1 MNLLEYLEDYN
12 KKNMIPMH
20 MPGHKRNVELAPY
33 LKKLY
38 ANCDFTEI
46 YGMDNL
52 HSPESILKGA
62 MIRAKK
68 LWNSEHSYYL
78 VNGSTG
84 GILAGI
90 RACTNRGDYVLVARN
105 CHKSV
110 YNAIEICGLKPIYIL
125 PDMISNLPIYSSV
138 NPQIVYNQ
146 IEKNKK
152 IKLVIITSPT
162 YEGVISDIEKIS
174 EIAHNFGIP
183 VLVDEAHGAHL
194 DISPY
199 FKGGAVKSRADV
211 IVQSLH
217 KTLPSL
223 TQTGI
228 IHLNSDIIKPEK
240 LQQQLSVFQTSS
252 PSYLF
257 MSSIDNCVNFLV
269 NNVMIFQSWSE
280 NLDIF
285 KNKVSK
291 LEKLQIL
298 NYTKNADISKDVFLF
313 DKSKIVISTSYT
325 SISGNELM
333 QILRNDYNIELEMC
347 SGDYVIAMTSMADSR
362 ENLLSLADA
371 LINIDSKIKKI
382 NRDCFVTSIKNL
394 PKVDVEFFNN
404 INQETEI
411 INITNAAGKTSNE
424 YIWIY
429 PPGIP
434 IITPGE
440 IITNETIDIVLTAIE
455 KRMNLQKTVCNK
467 NIDISVINTDA
478 KKEDIY

>member
-1 MNLLEYLEDYN
+1 MNLLEYLENYN
-12 KKNMIPMH
+12 KKNMVPMH
-20 MPGHKRNVELAPY
+20 MPGHKRNIELATY

-46 YGMDNL
+46 YGMDDL
-52 HSPESILKGA
+52 HSPESILKES
-62 MIRAKK
+62 MIRAEKF
-68 LWNSEHSYYL
+68 WNSKHSYYL

-125 PDMISNLPIYSSV
+125 PDMIEDLPIYSSI
-138 NPQIVYNQ
+138 NPQMIYSQ
-146 IEKNKK
+146 IKKNKK

-162 YEGVISDIEKIS
+162 YEGVISDIGKIS
-174 EIAHNFGIP
+174 EIAHSFDIP

-199 FKGGAVKSRADV
+199 FTGGAVKNGADV
-211 IVQSLH
+211 VVQSIH

-257 MSSIDNCVNFLV
+257 MSSIDNCVDFLK
-269 NNVMIFQSWSE
+269 NNIKIFQIWSE
-280 NLDIF
+280 NLNIF
-285 KNKVSK
+285 KNKVSQ

-298 NYTKNADISKDVFLF
+298 NYTKNADVSKDVFLF
-313 DKSKIVISTSYT
+313 DKSKIVISTAYT
-325 SISGNELM
+325 SISGSELM
-333 QILRNDYNIELEMC
+333 QVLRNDYNIELEMC
-347 SGDYVIAMTSMADSR
+347 SGDYVIAMTSIADSK
-362 ENLLSLADA
+362 ENLLLLANA
-371 LINIDSKIKKI
+371 LIDIDSKIKKT
-382 NRDCFVTSIKNL
+382 NRECFVTSIKNL
-394 PKVDVEFFNN
+394 PKIDVDFFSN

-411 INITNAAGKTSNE
+411 IDITNAVGKTSNE

-440 IITNETIDIVLTAIE
+440 IITGETIDIIMTAIE
-455 KRMNLQKTVCNK
+455 KKMNLQKTVCNK
-467 NIDISVINTDA
+467 NTDISVINTNSKTKDF
-478 KKEDIY
+478 Y

>member
-1 MNLLEYLEDYN
+1 MNLLEYLENYN

-20 MPGHKRNVELAPY
+20 MPGHKRNIELAPY

-46 YGMDNL
+46 YGMDDL
-52 HSPESILKGA
+52 HSPESILKEA
-62 MIRAKK
+62 MIRAEN
-68 LWNSEHSYYL
+68 LWNSKHSYYL

-125 PDMISNLPIYSSV
+125 PNMIADLPIYSSV

-162 YEGVISDIEKIS
+162 YEGIISDIGKIS
-174 EIAHNFGIP
+174 EIAHSFDIP

-199 FKGGAVKSRADV
+199 FIGGAVKNGADV

-257 MSSIDNCVNFLV
+257 MSSIDNCVNFLG
-269 NNVMIFQSWSE
+269 NNIITFQSWNE
-280 NLDIF
+280 NLNVF
-285 KNKVSK
+285 KNKVLQLK
-291 LEKLQIL
+291 KLQIL
-298 NYTKNADISKDVFLF
+298 NYTKNADISKEVFLF

-333 QILRNDYNIELEMC
+333 QILRNNYNIELEMC
-347 SGDYVIAMTSMADSR
+347 SGDYVIAMTSMADSK
-362 ENLLSLADA
+362 ENLLSLANA
-371 LINIDSKIKKI
+371 LIDIDSKIKKT
-382 NRDCFVTSIKNL
+382 NRECFVTSIKNL
-394 PKVDVEFFNN
+394 PKMDVDFFRN

-411 INITNAAGKTSNE
+411 IDITNAVGKTSNE

-440 IITNETIDIVLTAIE
+440 IITSETIDIIMTVIE
-455 KRMNLQKTVCNK
+455 KKMNLQKTVCNK
-467 NIDISVINTDA
+467 NTDISVINSNSKTKDL
-478 KKEDIY
+478 Y

>member
-20 MPGHKRNVELAPY
+20 MPGHKRNVDLAPY

-46 YGMDNL
+46 YGMDDL
-52 HSPESILKGA
+52 HSPESILKEA
-62 MIRAKK
+62 MIRAKE
-68 LWNSEHSYYL
+68 LWNSKHSYYL

-125 PDMISNLPIYSSV
+125 PDMITALPIYSSV
-138 NPQIVYNQ
+138 NPQIVYSQ

-162 YEGVISDIEKIS
+162 YEGIISDIEKIS
-174 EIAHNFGIP
+174 EIAHSFGIP

-194 DISPY
+194 DISSY
-199 FKGGAVKSRADV
+199 FTGGAVKSRADV
-211 IVQSLH
+211 VVQSLH

-252 PSYLF
+252 PSYLL
-257 MSSIDNCVNFLV
+257 MSSVDNCVNFLK
-269 NNVMIFQSWSE
+269 NNIMIFQIWSE
-280 NLDIF
+280 NLDVF
-285 KNKVSK
+285 KNKVSQ

-313 DKSKIVISTSYT
+313 DKSKIVISTAYT
-325 SISGNELM
+325 SINGSELM

-347 SGDYVIAMTSMADSR
+347 SGDYAIAMTSMADSK
-362 ENLLSLADA
+362 ENLLSLANA
-371 LINIDSKIKKI
+371 LIDIDSKIKKT
-382 NRDCFVTSIKNL
+382 NRECFVTSIKNL
-394 PKVDVEFFNN
+394 PKVDVDFFSN

-411 INITNAAGKTSNE
+411 IDITNAVGKTSNE

-440 IITNETIDIVLTAIE
+440 IITNETVDIIITVIE
-455 KRMNLQKTVCNK
+455 KKMNLQKTVCNK
-467 NIDISVINTDA
+467 SSDISVINTASKRGDL
-478 KKEDIY
+478 Y